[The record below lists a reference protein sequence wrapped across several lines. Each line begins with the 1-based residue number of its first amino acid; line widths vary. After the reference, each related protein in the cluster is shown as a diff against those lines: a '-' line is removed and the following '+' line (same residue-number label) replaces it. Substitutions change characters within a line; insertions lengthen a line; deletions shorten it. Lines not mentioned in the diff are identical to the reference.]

1 MYVLTKQDTVLLAY
15 QLAAKNN
22 IAHPFSVEKEK
33 VSVDWLNG
41 IRNRHPDIPLRSP
54 ESTSSACARAFN
66 KPVV

>member
-1 MYVLTKQDTVLLAY
+1 MYGLSKQDIVLLAY

-22 IAHPFSVEKEK
+22 IAHPFSVAKEK
-33 VSVDWLNG
+33 VGVDWLNG
-41 IRNRHPDIPLRSP
+41 IGNRYPDITLRSP